1 LTNKRNENRKEN
13 LSSIKLQNILENK
26 GSSKQ
31 EKIQNFMN
39 LFENY
44 KLETIANSIKN
55 SSFYELLAKNCLK
68 NTFVEVTGK
77 IITGDM
83 IV

>member
-1 LTNKRNENRKEN
+1 
-13 LSSIKLQNILENK
+13 LENTRF
-26 GSSKQ
+26 SKQ
-31 EKIQNFMN
+31 EKIQNFIN

-55 SSFYELLAKNCLK
+55 SSFYELLPKNCLK

-77 IITGDM
+77 IITGNM
-83 IV
+83 NV